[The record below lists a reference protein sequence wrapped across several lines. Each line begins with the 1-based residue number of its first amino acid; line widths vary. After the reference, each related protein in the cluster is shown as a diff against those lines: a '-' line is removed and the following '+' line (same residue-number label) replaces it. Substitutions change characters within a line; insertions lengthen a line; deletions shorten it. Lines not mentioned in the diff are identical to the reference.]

1 MRFIIF
7 LVFLFLPF
15 FSESKDDDI
24 LSLEQLYIQKKCI
37 TCHVVGRG
45 RFVGPDLYNV
55 FDKYTESE
63 IAQWIKNPQEIYKK
77 KNKMPI
83 NDGYPPMPYM
93 NVNNDEAK
101 KLIKYIKLTR
111 KSVKKGTK
119 VSIKGNVLNFTRN
132 EPLNNQKVEL
142 ESVMADKVT
151 SKDEIVT
158 NQGEFIFKKL
168 LGNIAYR
175 IKIFY
180 DGIEYSTDKFYFLPR
195 ENEKNVE
202 LTVYESTQD
211 KKNISIKSS
220 HFIISYDEDANSIVF
235 AEIINIEN
243 KSRSIFVGQND
254 FSEKVRKINS
264 YPLFPKITNLGF
276 PHRSRDT
283 FIISEDSVTDTLP
296 MPPGNRRVVF
306 TYVKNL
312 NLFSTKLSRV
322 FLNDIDSLTLIV
334 PENKLSMAINGLNYT
349 KKKSEIAD
357 LPNEEYTTYSLVNIK
372 KGDQIELVFK
382 KYDIFQKPKVI
393 TFTIFVIFIFG
404 IFLYKRS
411 KKFS

>member
-111 KSVKKGTK
+111 KSVKKSTK
-119 VSIKGNVLNFTRN
+119 VSIKGNILNFTRN

>member
-119 VSIKGNVLNFTRN
+119 VSIKGNILNFTRN

-195 ENEKNVE
+195 ENEKKVE

-235 AEIINIEN
+235 AEIVNIEN

-334 PENKLSMAINGLNYT
+334 PQNKLSMEINGLNYT

-382 KYDIFQKPKVI
+382 KYDIFQNSKVI

>member
-7 LVFLFLPF
+7 LLFFLLPF
-15 FSESKDDDI
+15 QLDSKEEEL

-37 TCHVVGRG
+37 TCHVIGRG

-55 FDKYTESE
+55 FDKYPESE
-63 IAQWIKNPQEIYKK
+63 ILQWIKNPQEIYKK
-77 KNKMPI
+77 KNKMPV
-83 NDGYPPMPYM
+83 NEGYPPMPYM
-93 NVNNDEAK
+93 NVNNDEAQ

-111 KSVKKGTK
+111 KSIKKGTK
-119 VSIKGNVLNFTRN
+119 VKIKGNILNFTKN
-132 EPLNNQKVEL
+132 QPLSNQEVEL
-142 ESVMADKVT
+142 ESVMADKVINNDVAVT
-151 SKDEIVT
+151 S
-158 NQGEFIFKKL
+158 QGEFIFKKL

-211 KKNISIKSS
+211 KRNISIKSS

-264 YPLFPKITNLGF
+264 YPLFTKITNLGF
-276 PHRSRDT
+276 PHRSKET
-283 FIISEDSVTDTLP
+283 FIISDDSVTDTLP

-312 NLFSTKLSRV
+312 NIFSTKLSRV

-334 PENKLSMAINGLNYT
+334 PENKLSMSINGLNYT

-357 LPNEEYTTYSLVNIK
+357 LPNEKYTTYSLVNIK
-372 KGDQIELVFK
+372 KGDRIELVFK
-382 KYDIFQKPKVI
+382 KYDIFQNPKII
-393 TFTIFVIFIFG
+393 TFIVFIIFILG
-404 IFLYKRS
+404 IFLYKNQ
-411 KKFS
+411 KKNS

>member
-119 VSIKGNVLNFTRN
+119 VSIKGNILNFTRN